1 MAVFGETEEDR
12 SLDPKEPIL
21 SYLRG
26 PNSVPWHPGTMKAP
40 WMYKICF
47 LGPVGSGK
55 SSMCHRLVAH
65 TFDPTYRP
73 SRAPSQLFW
82 RTTEAATGKDLMFE
96 IEDYPGVSQETSRSG
111 DLSLQAKKE
120 IMAMLYPLCWFE
132 KRREDKEGK
141 SRFETAAAE
150 ANPLLPGGAPKITK
164 SSSKRGSGLSNMKSA
179 LGGLAAGLA
188 SLTAEAMGMG
198 EPDQT
203 NPIGVDRKRMGFVI
217 VADVSSDA
225 SFRAAYAIVDRLFD
239 RLQYDVN
246 DLVSCPVSVVI
257 AGNKG
262 DLRGNRREAP
272 AEDDIRNDVRSRY
285 MSPKGEASVE
295 YIECSAATN
304 EGLEQVLFES
314 LTRIRQLP
322 ARTRIRTARLRASGY
337 CARFKRECFSC
348 FPCCFEVEE
357 FFKFLNR
364 DLLKPCV
371 RKLGLYSLCC
381 ECVPLVQAG
390 QFVRALVQRFLKFR
404 WLCDWCPPFVLKLKK
419 DVDTSEEDA
428 DLEGGQDGGG
438 DEDPPDTDK

>member
-225 SFRAAYAIVDRLFD
+225 SFRAACKHV
-239 RLQYDVN
+239 
-246 DLVSCPVSVVI
+246 
-257 AGNKG
+257 GTT
-262 DLRGNRREAP
+262 P
-272 AEDDIRNDVRSRY
+272 AEHGD
-285 MSPKGEASVE
+285 
-295 YIECSAATN
+295 AA
-304 EGLEQVLFES
+304 
-314 LTRIRQLP
+314 R
-322 ARTRIRTARLRASGY
+322 ARAPLRARCSHIRSVRVLGTG
-337 CARFKRECFSC
+337 ACFA
-348 FPCCFEVEE
+348 P
-357 FFKFLNR
+357 R
-364 DLLKPCV
+364 G
-371 RKLGLYSLCC
+371 R
-381 ECVPLVQAG
+381 
-390 QFVRALVQRFLKFR
+390 
-404 WLCDWCPPFVLKLKK
+404 
-419 DVDTSEEDA
+419 
-428 DLEGGQDGGG
+428 
-438 DEDPPDTDK
+438 